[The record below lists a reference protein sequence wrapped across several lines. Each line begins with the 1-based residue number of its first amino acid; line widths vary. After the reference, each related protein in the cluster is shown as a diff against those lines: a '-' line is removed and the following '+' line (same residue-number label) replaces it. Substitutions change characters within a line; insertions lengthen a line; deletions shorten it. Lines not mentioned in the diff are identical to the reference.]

1 MGDTPQ
7 HDDTTV
13 RSSPGASG
21 PDEQGYGGEVTVGD
35 EGAVGGSEAYQDPF
49 GRPDPA
55 ELGDDE
61 SRTGE
66 EQAAINREND
76 PPA

>member
-1 MGDTPQ
+1 MADTPQ

-21 PDEQGYGGEVTVGD
+21 PEEQGYGGEVTVGD
-35 EGAVGGSEAYQDPF
+35 EGAAGGPEAYEDPF

-55 ELGDDE
+55 ELADEE

-66 EQAAINREND
+66 EQAAINREDD

>member
-1 MGDTPQ
+1 MAEP
-7 HDDTTV
+7 DDEN
-13 RSSPGASG
+13 REE
-21 PDEQGYGGEVTVGD
+21 DEV
-35 EGAVGGSEAYQDPF
+35 EA
-49 GRPDPA
+49 
-55 ELGDDE
+55 DDE